1 MDASHQIHDDC
12 KGHTGAL
19 LTLGA
24 GAVLSS
30 SNKQKINTKSS
41 TESELVAV
49 HDKSGDVLWTRHF
62 LEAQGY
68 TISENIIFQDN
79 MSTLSLEKNG
89 RLSSSKRTKHIK
101 AKYFFIKHYY
111 DSGDINLRY
120 CPTEQMWADV
130 LTKPLQ
136 GVQFRQ
142 MRAILMNCP
151 IDYSEDPPL
160 TSSIPTKSSIILP
173 MKPRLLWT
181 KLSPRECVEVT
192 SSSPT
197 SKSGGKKKVMWRNQK
212 LPRPATSKSQR
223 AREFDRPLRAIAA

>member
-19 LTLGA
+19 LILGA
-24 GAVLSS
+24 GVVISS

-68 TISENIIFQDN
+68 TISENIIYQVN

-151 IDYSEDPPL
+151 IDYSEDP
-160 TSSIPTKSSIILP
+160 IKSSTVLP
-173 MKPRLLWT
+173 MKPRLLQP
-181 KLSPRECVEVT
+181 KISPRECVEVT
-192 SSSPT
+192 SSSPKP
-197 SKSGGKKKVMWRNQK
+197 KSGGKKKITWCEHP
-212 LPRPATSKSQR
+212 PRPATSTRWQ
-223 AREFDRPLRAIAA
+223 ARELHRPLAVAE